1 MLAKTALKPAG
12 RREEKKAFD
21 GWVFSL
27 ADCGKQESR
36 TFDRVNTII

>member
-1 MLAKTALKPAG
+1 MVLRGWGFLLVW
-12 RREEKKAFD
+12 EERKAFD